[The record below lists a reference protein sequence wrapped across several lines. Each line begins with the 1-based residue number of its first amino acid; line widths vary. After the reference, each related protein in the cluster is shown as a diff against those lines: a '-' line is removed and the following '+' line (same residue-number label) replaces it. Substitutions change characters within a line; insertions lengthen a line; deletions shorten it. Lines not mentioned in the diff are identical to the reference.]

1 MNKLPSYSSL
11 ASLSEEKAALYEA
24 LQAFQS
30 NGFFLRCSDTSE
42 GLLVCDLP
50 RRGGDLSGAEEAL
63 TRLGW
68 RLLPERRPGLWL
80 LDRTEAVWQEL
91 SAHLPREL
99 PAFPAREEEFAA
111 YALCRLLLLHP
122 APPAVQPMELNR
134 ALWLWTVRPGSL
146 KALHETCAALLRQKK
161 PLPTLGGQLLAAGL
175 QNLKGA

>member
-1 MNKLPSYSSL
+1 MNELVSL
-11 ASLSEEKAALYEA
+11 TDAKAALYEA
-24 LQAFQS
+24 LKPFS
-30 NGFFLRCSDTSE
+30 PSGCFLRFSDTPE

-80 LDRTEAVWQEL
+80 LDRTEPAWQAMADALPAV
-91 SAHLPREL
+91 L
-99 PAFPAREEEFAA
+99 PAFPAREKDFAA

-122 APPAVQPMELNR
+122 VPPAVQPMELNR

-175 QNLKGA
+175 QNPKGA